1 MSSSRDSKDTYS
13 LAHTARCKLHIAADR
28 PDRDLRFVLG
38 HAFTLDNVMLRV
50 VEIEKENTVKYDPEQ
65 DEKDM
70 SEWNQRV
77 HATRPPLGGFGER
90 RVSFQNTGRSLGSFS
105 GRNRSPPAPPK
116 ADVSSSEDED
126 DDDDDDRDD
135 RLIEE
140 DEDSDDD
147 DLSLRRFASG
157 AARPP
162 RLVDD
167 ESDSDSED
175 EDEPV
180 SPEGMPSDAEL
191 QRICSGPES
200 KELKGLYGDV
210 KSCPCHGHDQSAP
223 GVQKVW
229 EWPKKVGDKTI
240 AVVQFEEGGDLQGLG
255 RGQRDADTAYCT

>member
-1 MSSSRDSKDTYS
+1 MSSSKDSKDTYS

-50 VEIEKENTVKYDPEQ
+50 VEIEKENSVQYDPAQ
-65 DEKDM
+65 DERDV
-70 SEWNQRV
+70 SEWKARML
-77 HATRPPLGGFGER
+77 AARPPLAPQGER
-90 RVSFQNTGRSLGSFS
+90 RVSFQNTSRSLGSFS

-116 ADVSSSEDED
+116 AEISSSEDESD
-126 DDDDDDRDD
+126 GDDRED
-135 RLIEE
+135 RLEEE
-140 DEDSDDD
+140 DDSDD
-147 DLSLRRFASG
+147 DLSLRRFGSG

-162 RLVDD
+162 LLVDD
-167 ESDSDSED
+167 ESDSDSND
-175 EDEPV
+175 ENEPA
-180 SPEGMPSDAEL
+180 SPEQMPSDAEL

-223 GVQKVW
+223 GVQRVW

-240 AVVQFEEGGDLQGLG
+240 AVVQFEEGEELKEL
-255 RGQRDADTAYCT
+255 